1 MILGI
6 HSTNIPK
13 KVPQNIT
20 RHGNCLNITATIIM
34 HFSEWFTPT
43 TTTSGNCSCCRN
55 FYRSLSNLKR
65 DNRLCFFEK
74 KKSLMLKAT
83 PCSQQKTIKNDKK
96 TGVSE
101 NHAHNFTVKRMII
114 VLILPKVSLAF
125 LLLAPLYLLY
135 IYLVFLKSN
144 LN

>member
-1 MILGI
+1 
-6 HSTNIPK
+6 
-13 KVPQNIT
+13 
-20 RHGNCLNITATIIM
+20 
-34 HFSEWFTPT
+34 
-43 TTTSGNCSCCRN
+43 
-55 FYRSLSNLKR
+55 
-65 DNRLCFFEK
+65 
-74 KKSLMLKAT
+74 MLKAT

-135 IYLVFLKSN
+135 IYLVFFKVKFKLTLQKFSIFFF
-144 LN
+144 LLFSLQV